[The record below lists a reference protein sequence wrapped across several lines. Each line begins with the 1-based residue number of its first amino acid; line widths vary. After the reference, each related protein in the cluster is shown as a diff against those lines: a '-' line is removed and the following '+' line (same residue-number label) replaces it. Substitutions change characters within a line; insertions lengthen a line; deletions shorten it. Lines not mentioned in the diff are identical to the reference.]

1 MVQQVSTTSH
11 NLSENG
17 SLRQSGSRN
26 SATTSSGRSF
36 SFSSKEPVT
45 ETPTCNIRISAAK
58 VALVSL
64 AVIALIAAGVVSG
77 GAVPAALAFGAILLH
92 SAWGIAAISTIGTI
106 ALANLGL
113 ITSFT
118 AASRSAAYNPD
129 SARATQKADS
139 VTKTVENMAR
149 RAPCIIPFVL
159 GIGLAPAKVGFNIL
173 RWGFNEISYLR
184 NKEDQTPL
192 DSTSGDRRH
201 SRALSRNGDR
211 RGLEWIVSEHSRL
224 QNPNFLSVAKQTTF
238 MDVLSRGRDA
248 VLQGVFFPTTLALA
262 TNKYLNRTPSS
273 SSTTNEGI
281 TERMS
286 ALSSEGITERMSALS
301 SQAKTSLDST
311 SCHPTESLD
320 QSSKLSIASIPDG
333 SLSITSSETTRPS
346 SEPISNSNSNGRPST
361 YKQAENDLSTIL
373 GWNQLID
380 HLVQEKSLQQQIL
393 EAQ

>member
-1 MVQQVSTTSH
+1 MVQQVLTTSR

-36 SFSSKEPVT
+36 SLLTKEPVT

-58 VALVSL
+58 VAMISL

-77 GAVPAALAFGAILLH
+77 GAVPAALAFGAILVH

-139 VTKTVENMAR
+139 VTKTVENMTR

-184 NKEDQTPL
+184 NKEDQTPP
-192 DSTSGDRRH
+192 DSTSGDRQH
-201 SRALSRNGDR
+201 SRALSRKGDSM
-211 RGLEWIVSEHSRL
+211 GLEWIVSEHSRL
-224 QNPNFLSVAKQTTF
+224 QNPNFPSVAKQTTF

-281 TERMS
+281 PERMS
-286 ALSSEGITERMSALS
+286 DLS

-320 QSSKLSIASIPDG
+320 QSSELLSIASISDG
-333 SLSITSSETTRPS
+333 SLSITSSETARPS

-361 YKQAENDLSTIL
+361 SKQAKNDLSTMSE
-373 GWNQLID
+373 WNQFIN
-380 HLVQEKSLQQQIL
+380 HLVKEDSLQQQIL
-393 EAQ
+393 EAQQAVSATQQTQS